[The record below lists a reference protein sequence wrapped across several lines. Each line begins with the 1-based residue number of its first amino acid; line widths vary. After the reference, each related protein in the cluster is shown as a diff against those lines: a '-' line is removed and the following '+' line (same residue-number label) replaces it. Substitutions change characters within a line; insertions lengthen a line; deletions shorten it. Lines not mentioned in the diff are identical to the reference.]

1 MIPGRELTSARDDE
15 DAFSLTLP
23 DQESGVY
30 AMSCKM
36 NSVRRI
42 LCSTILTA
50 VLIAM
55 TATSAMTQS
64 VDGKTPFTVDD
75 ALDLLSLS
83 VLDATDDGSWLIC
96 SVSRRRDRLGSDNTR
111 YGDPTYLGPG
121 GAEVFLMD
129 GRTGER
135 TPLFGSRVQARGFTF
150 SPDGSTIAFLLRDG
164 DTYRLH
170 TWEMAR
176 GRSREVRLRTDKEI
190 SSRSM
195 LRWLPDGSGLLIQL
209 REEDWTERAR
219 EEFLSITEGP
229 IIVHDSSDPFLK
241 WDAMRNMTSLAIPA
255 IVDLER
261 GEVRELL
268 PEGNY
273 GSIRIAENSEFLTF
287 TETFPQKTVYA
298 RRGGSEYELSRFDLQ
313 SGERMVLR
321 ERGDERISATWNE
334 AGDHYVW
341 TDEGDVFLRSVFEEE
356 EEGNNLTE
364 AGRPYHDGE
373 DTTRVNFSVMRF
385 SRDGEKILCR
395 TGKGYWLVN
404 IESSEVEQVYEFEG
418 EEEDRPRLGLTAWS
432 PDGRWLYLT
441 TAARDRW
448 ARGLVRLDL
457 QNGRIDDLVKDSGVY
472 RSWRMTEDG
481 STFFYSASDGDHPND
496 LYRADAGFSST
507 IRLAESNPWID
518 ERALTHSELITYLD
532 TDGEELNGILYYPV
546 GYEPGKKYPLV
557 CEIYET
563 FFDNG
568 FHTNMNL
575 ITSAGFFGFR
585 PSVNLVEGY
594 PGESWI
600 KGVTAGINKLI
611 ERGLVD
617 PEKLGVHGTS
627 YGGYATALLITQ
639 TPRFAAA
646 INISG
651 KVNMVSFY
659 GDSPRLGIRNI
670 QAPEWGQ
677 DRIGGSLWE
686 YPERYIE
693 QSAIMFADRIETPL
707 MLISGDLDP
716 NVPARQSMEMYYT
729 MRRLGKEVVWVRY
742 ANGAHSPPNSAA
754 EYHDYWNRIIGWY
767 RDHFED
773 KEKEEGDGGSR

>member
-1 MIPGRELTSARDDE
+1 MTRTMNALFRILLPVI
-15 DAFSLTLP
+15 LTLALVTIDMTTVP
-23 DQESGVY
+23 AQ
-30 AMSCKM
+30 
-36 NSVRRI
+36 
-42 LCSTILTA
+42 ST
-50 VLIAM
+50 
-55 TATSAMTQS
+55 
-64 VDGKTPFTVDD
+64 GGGTPFTVDD
-75 ALDLLSLS
+75 ALDMLSLS
-83 VLDATDDGSWLIC
+83 VQDITDDGSWLIC

-111 YGDPTYLGPG
+111 YGDPTYMGPG

-135 TPLFGSRVQARGFTF
+135 TPLFDSLVQARGFTF
-150 SPDGSTIAFLLRDG
+150 APDESSIAFFLRDG
-164 DTYRLH
+164 DVYRLH
-170 TWEMAR
+170 TWEMER
-176 GRSREVRLRTDKEI
+176 GRSREVRLRTEKEI

-195 LRWLPDGSGLLIQL
+195 LEWLPDGSGLLIQL
-209 REEDWTERAR
+209 REAGWRERAHR
-219 EEFLSITEGP
+219 EFLDITAGP
-229 IIVHDSSDPFLK
+229 IIVHDSNDDFLK
-241 WDAMRNMTSLAIPA
+241 WDAIRNTGSLTIPS
-255 IVDLER
+255 IVDIER

-273 GSIRIAENSEFLTF
+273 GSIRIAENGEFLTF
-287 TETFPQKTVYA
+287 TETFPQGTVYA
-298 RRGGSEYELSRFDLQ
+298 RRGGSEYELSRYDLQ
-313 SGERMVLR
+313 SGERTVLR
-321 ERGDERISATWNE
+321 EQSSDRISATWNE
-334 AGDHYVW
+334 AGDHWVW
-341 TDEGDVFLRSVFEEE
+341 TDEGDLFLRSVFEEE
-356 EEGNNLTE
+356 GKNLTE

-373 DTTRVNFSVMRF
+373 DTTKVNFSVMRF
-385 SRDGEKILCR
+385 SPDGEKVLCS
-395 TGKGYWLVN
+395 TNKGWWLVD
-404 IESSEVEQVYEFEG
+404 IESADVEQIHEFEG
-418 EEEDRPRLGLTAWS
+418 EDDERPRLGLSAWS
-432 PDGRWLYLT
+432 PDGRWLYFT

-448 ARGLVRLDL
+448 ERGLVRFDL
-457 QNGRIDDLVKDSGVY
+457 QNRRFNDLVKDSGVY
-472 RSWRMTEDG
+472 RSWQMTEDG
-481 STFFYSASDGDHPND
+481 STFYFSASDGDQPNEF
-496 LYRADAGFSST
+496 YRADASFT
-507 IRLAESNPWID
+507 QVEQVTELNPWIR
-518 ERALTHSELITYLD
+518 ERSLTRSELVSYLD
-532 TDGEELNGILYYPV
+532 TDGEELYGILYYPA
-546 GYEPGKKYPLV
+546 GYEEGKKYPLV

-575 ITSAGFFGFR
+575 ITAAGFFGFR
-585 PSVNLVEGY
+585 PSVHLVQGY

-600 KGVTAGINKLI
+600 KGVTAGINMLI

-617 PEKLGVHGTS
+617 PEKLGVHGSS

-686 YPERYIE
+686 YPERYNDH
-693 QSAIMFADRIETPL
+693 SAIMFADRIETPL

-742 ANGAHSPPNSAA
+742 ANGAHSPPNSVA

-767 RDHFED
+767 QVHFEEQ
-773 KEKEEGDGGSR
+773 EKEEGKGGSR